1 MSASRQRRR
10 IVGAAIAAL
19 LVGVLLGVVIGRVT
33 APGVDDAVS
42 SSKTRGRSIAA
53 ALGTLP
59 FEYEQARAGAAG
71 EDQAGIE
78 SATQIVV
85 DMVPPALDKAPWL
98 GPGARRQVTDA
109 VDAVKQAVRDKA
121 SVAALTSA
129 VDDAVAIVRDVFN
142 VAP

>member
-10 IVGAAIAAL
+10 TVGAAIAAL
-19 LVGVLLGVVIGRVT
+19 LVGALLGVVIGRAT

-42 SSKTRGRSIAA
+42 SSKARGRSIAA

-59 FEYEQARAGAAG
+59 FEYDQARAGAAG
-71 EDQAGIE
+71 EDQARIE
-78 SATQIVV
+78 SAAQIVI

-98 GPGARRQVTDA
+98 GPGAHQQVTDA
-109 VDAVKQAVRDKA
+109 VDAVKQAVRNKA